1 MSNDSTGRRI
11 AKNTLALYFRMLFL
25 LIVSLYVNR
34 VALAELGSEDFGIY
48 NVVGGIVPILLFVT
62 TALANATQRFFN
74 IEIGKGGDLLSLRK
88 VFATTT
94 FINIVLTVIIL
105 LISETIGL
113 WFVNHCM
120 NFRPE
125 RMQSV
130 NWVFQFSVINCI
142 PGILFASFF
151 SSIICHERMSV
162 FAGLSIFEA
171 IIKLIFV
178 FCLPYI
184 PAMKLEFYT
193 LMVFS
198 VSILQSVFYIVYSRR
213 HFPECCHISFQLVTR
228 ESLRKVLSFTSWS
241 VLGVLDTIIHIQG
254 ISILVNIF
262 FGTVVNAA
270 YGIAN
275 QLNGVV
281 KRFVQSFMTA
291 FTPHVVK
298 SYSAG
303 KIEEMH
309 DYILKGCR
317 ISLILVSVITI
328 PLIVEA
334 PGVMSVW
341 LKEVPEY
348 AVTFVRMILIVS
360 LLDSSTELLNAS
372 IGATGHIKWYNIIIT
387 GIGFLHIVFTY
398 ILYHLG
404 YAPYSAMYVYIVIVL
419 CIQYC
424 RFGFNIKSVSLPAKK
439 VICQYVLRGMFFF
452 CIAFF
457 LSYSIHRWMSADSI
471 INTLVSC
478 SLSAISIII
487 LAFALMI
494 LPSERKAIFSLIKN
508 KLSL

>member
-1 MSNDSTGRRI
+1 MGNDSPGRRI

-94 FINIVLTVIIL
+94 FINIILTIIVL

-125 RMQSV
+125 RMLSV

-184 PAMKLEFYT
+184 PTMKLEFYT

-213 HFPECCHISFQLVTR
+213 NFPECCHISFRLVTR

-254 ISILVNIF
+254 ISILVNIY

-303 KIEEMH
+303 QIDEMH
-309 DYILKGCR
+309 DYILRGCR
-317 ISLILVSVITI
+317 ISLILVSVLTI

-334 PGVMSVW
+334 PGVMSIW

-348 AVTFVRMILIVS
+348 AVIFVRLILIVS
-360 LLDSSTELLNAS
+360 LLDSCTELLNAS
-372 IGATGHIKWYNIIIT
+372 IGATGHIKWYNIVIT
-387 GIGFLHIVFTY
+387 VIGLLHIVFTY
-398 ILYHLG
+398 ILYNYG
-404 YAPYSAMYVYIVIVL
+404 YAPYTAMYVYIAVVL
-419 CIQYC
+419 CIQSC
-424 RFGFNIKSVSLPAKK
+424 RFVFNIRSVSLPVKK
-439 VICQYVLRGMFFF
+439 IFMEYVVRG
-452 CIAFF
+452 IFF
-457 LSYSIHRWMSADSI
+457 LCITFFMSYCIHRW
-471 INTLVSC
+471 
-478 SLSAISIII
+478 LSACSIYETLASCCLSVVSIII
-487 LAFALMI
+487 VAAVSML
-494 LPSERKAIFSLIKN
+494 LPSERKSIICLIRK